1 MPSLVAEIERT
12 RVIAIVR
19 LMRYDRA
26 LEIVQALVK
35 GGISVIEFTLT
46 GQGAF
51 DAIAQAHAVHG
62 DTAFIGVGTVL
73 RAEDVA
79 TAAAA
84 GAQFVVTPLLS
95 RSVIDAC
102 RSRALPVVCGALTPT
117 EMMQAYE
124 AGADFIKL
132 FPARQMG
139 PQYVRDV
146 LAPLPHLRLVP
157 TGGVNAQNAAAYLQA
172 GASAVGIGGNLVSEQ
187 TVAAGDWEKI
197 TSLARECRDATRL

>member
-1 MPSLVAEIERT
+1 MPSLIAGIERM

-19 LMRYDRA
+19 LTHYSRA
-26 LEIVQALVK
+26 LEIVQALVA

-51 DAIAQAHAVHG
+51 DAIAQARAAHG

-84 GAQFVVTPLLS
+84 GAQFVVTPLIS
-95 RSVIDAC
+95 HSVIDAC
-102 RSRALPVVCGALTPT
+102 RSRALPVICGALTPT

-172 GASAVGIGGNLVSEQ
+172 GAIAVGIGGNLISEQ
-187 TVAAGDWEKI
+187 AVAAGDWEQI
-197 TSLARECRDATRL
+197 TTLARECREATRL